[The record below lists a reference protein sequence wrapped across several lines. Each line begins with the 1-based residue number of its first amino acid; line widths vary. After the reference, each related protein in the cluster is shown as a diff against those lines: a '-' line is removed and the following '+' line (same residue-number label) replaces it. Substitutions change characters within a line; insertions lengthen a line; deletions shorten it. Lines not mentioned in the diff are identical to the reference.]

1 MQTTAVSTIKIQ
13 TYYYVSFLKYWHWEL
28 YLFCLPFLGA
38 VWGKVQLTLNFAQG
52 QLTLSPDLVIYI
64 SPKFAE
70 EEEKEFM
77 H

>member
-1 MQTTAVSTIKIQ
+1 MSAYQNTNIENCIYFV
-13 TYYYVSFLKYWHWEL
+13 
-28 YLFCLPFLGA
+28 CLFLGA
-38 VWGKVQLTLNFAQG
+38 VRGKEHLTLNFAQR

-70 EEEKEFM
+70 EEEKEII